1 MIRAILIEAAR
12 GGALLGLCVGLAA
25 CATARPTTADD
36 LGLLTN
42 ALGEPVGVLQANA
55 DTGQAGA
62 QYAMALLRTYGARG
76 VAQDQDQAAQL
87 RRKALAARG
96 YTPITTY
103 IAGLHG
109 KPGRV
114 AIINVPRYEL
124 NAAQVLRADQCLAA
138 LARGDES
145 PAAVGACA
153 GPETFGRLKV
163 LWAEA
168 KAGR

>member
-1 MIRAILIEAAR
+1 MIRDILIKAAR
-12 GGALLGLCVGLAA
+12 GGIIMGLCAGLGA
-25 CATARPTTADD
+25 CVTARPTAPTD
-36 LGLLTN
+36 LGLLAK
-42 ALGEPVGVLQANA
+42 ALSEPVDDLRKNA
-55 DTGQAGA
+55 DLGQASD

-76 VAQDQDQAAQL
+76 VAQDQVQAVQL

-103 IAGLHG
+103 IAGLRG

-114 AIINVPRYEL
+114 AIINIPRYEL
-124 NAAQVLRADQCLAA
+124 SAAQALRVDQCVAA

-145 PAAVGACA
+145 PAAVETCA
-153 GPETFGRLKV
+153 GPDTFDRLKV

-168 KAGR
+168 KSGS